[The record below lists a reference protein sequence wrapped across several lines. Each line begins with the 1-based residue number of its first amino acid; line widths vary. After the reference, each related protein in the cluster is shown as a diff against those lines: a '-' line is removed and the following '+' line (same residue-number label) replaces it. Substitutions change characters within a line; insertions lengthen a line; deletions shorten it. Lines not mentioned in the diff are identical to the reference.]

1 MSHRTLRTNF
11 LLALFT
17 SQSTLNLATLHQE
30 ANIYLPK
37 VITMGSQHL
46 TTRYYHLV
54 AHITLGSHH
63 TSTLELQCKDQV
75 TKVVYNNRSAA
86 LDWSSVTLC

>member
-17 SQSTLNLATLHQE
+17 SQSTLILATLHKE

-54 AHITLGSHH
+54 GSHH
-63 TSTLELQCKDQV
+63 TSMLELQCKDQV

>member
-1 MSHRTLRTNF
+1 MSHITLTTQANF

-37 VITMGSQHL
+37 VIIMGSQHL

-63 TSTLELQCKDQV
+63 TSMLELQCKDQV
-75 TKVVYNNRSAA
+75 TKVVY
-86 LDWSSVTLC
+86 SV